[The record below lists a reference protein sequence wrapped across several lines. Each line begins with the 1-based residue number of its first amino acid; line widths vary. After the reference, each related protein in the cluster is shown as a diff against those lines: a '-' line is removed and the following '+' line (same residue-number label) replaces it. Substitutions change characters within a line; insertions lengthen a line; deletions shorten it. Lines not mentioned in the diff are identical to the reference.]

1 MCSDVQRARTRA
13 SKKIRIS
20 LGNKLK
26 IEEIYQYLD
35 QISPFD
41 TQEKWDNSG
50 LIVGSFDQVFNSVT
64 ISLDLDE
71 KLLEKVEPNSLIIT
85 HHPLI
90 FSPLSKINFDS
101 YSTKLLK
108 TLIKKDIAL
117 ISMHTN
123 IDKSHLN
130 RYVATQI
137 LGFDDVVC
145 EEFVCSANID
155 MSFEQ
160 LQEYVKQKLNLTIL
174 KTTKTKNNI
183 KKVAITTGSG
193 MSLID
198 QIDADCFLTGDIKYH
213 DAMEAKIREISLIE
227 IGHYESEQHFTTLM
241 MGLLEKYLKKNQIKG
256 IIANCENPF
265 NYK

>member
-1 MCSDVQRARTRA
+1 MCSDVQRARTRTIRK
-13 SKKIRIS
+13 SKI
-20 LGNKLK
+20 KLK
-26 IEEIYQYLD
+26 IKQIYDYLD
-35 QISPFD
+35 TISPFD

-50 LIVGSFDQVFNSVT
+50 LIVGSFEQEFTNII

-71 KLLEKVEPNSLIIT
+71 KLLDEVAPNSLIVT

-108 TLIKKDIAL
+108 ILIKKDIAL

-130 RYVATQI
+130 YFVATQI
-137 LGFDDVVC
+137 LGFKNVVC
-145 EEFVCSANID
+145 EDFVCSADVN
-155 MSFEQ
+155 MSFEMFEQ
-160 LQEYVKQKLNLTIL
+160 YIKDKLNLSIL
-174 KTTKTKNNI
+174 KTTQTKDYI
-183 KKVAITTGSG
+183 KKVSLTTGSG
-193 MSLID
+193 MSLINE
-198 QIDADCFLTGDIKYH
+198 IDADCFLTGDIKYH
-213 DAMEAKIREISLIE
+213 DAMEAKSRDISLID
-227 IGHYESEQHFTTLM
+227 IGHYESEQHFTSLM

-256 IIANCENPF
+256 IISDSKNPF

>member
-1 MCSDVQRARTRA
+1 
-13 SKKIRIS
+13 
-20 LGNKLK
+20 LK
-26 IEEIYQYLD
+26 IKQIYDYLD
-35 QISPFD
+35 SLSPFD

-50 LIVGSFDQVFNSVT
+50 LIVGSFDDEFNNVI

-71 KLLEKVEPNSLIIT
+71 ELLEKVEPNSLIIT

-108 TLIKKDIAL
+108 ILIKKDISL

-130 RYVATQI
+130 YYVATNV
-137 LGFDDVVC
+137 LGFNNVMS
-145 EEFVCSANID
+145 EEFVCNIQVD
-155 MSFEQ
+155 MNFEDLEQ
-160 LQEYVKQKLNLTIL
+160 YIKNRLNLPIL

-183 KKVAITTGSG
+183 KKLALTTGSG
-193 MSLID
+193 MSLIG

-213 DAMEAKIREISLIE
+213 DAMEAKSRDISLID

-241 MGLLEKYLKKNQIKG
+241 MGLIENYLKKNQIKG
-256 IIANCENPF
+256 IIAESKTPF